1 MQAFQWREMSSEVL
15 AARFAS
21 PLVSRPWNACM
32 QATLAQTVCYSKNNF
47 LHLPGCSILWDNFR
61 LYTKYKHNN
70 CCTGTRN
77 CLAQLL
83 KFTKDSVVFTWC
95 SKYWISVKRSYLW
108 SSSVIYYAVY
118 TLYLLVLALSTLAHT
133 FSYRSISCSLFIPL
147 LLCTVP
153 YQQLYVYK
161 LHKLP
166 RWALGVNVKKLYCL
180 KKLK

>member
-1 MQAFQWREMSSEVL
+1 MFVELGFHIRLKNSSL
-15 AARFAS
+15 NSHLFLNKMCSFMFLRFWGIKWNYDALLPPLS
-21 PLVSRPWNACM
+21 PICCSER
-32 QATLAQTVCYSKNNF
+32 YSV
-47 LHLPGCSILWDNFR
+47 R
-61 LYTKYKHNN
+61 RR
-70 CCTGTRN
+70 CTGTRN
-77 CLAQLL
+77 CLVQLL

-95 SKYWISVKRSYLW
+95 SKDRISVKRSYLW

-147 LLCTVP
+147 LVCTVL

-166 RWALGVNVKKLYCL
+166 RWALALGANVKKLYC
-180 KKLK
+180 